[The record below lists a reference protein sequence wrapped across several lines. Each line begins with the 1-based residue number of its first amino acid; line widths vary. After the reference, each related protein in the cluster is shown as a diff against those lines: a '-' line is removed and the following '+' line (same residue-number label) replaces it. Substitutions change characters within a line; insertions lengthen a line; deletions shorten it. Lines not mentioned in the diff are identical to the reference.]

1 MESLRISVNL
11 PTIPFTMK
19 TRCFAGPVASC
30 FDDDDDEEEE
40 EEEEEDDADGDFSWK
55 WRSKDLKFLL
65 KKQKNEKMIVFL
77 QENEQR

>member
-1 MESLRISVNL
+1 MDNQTEGRD
-11 PTIPFTMK
+11 K
-19 TRCFAGPVASC
+19 YDHGDGD
-30 FDDDDDEEEE
+30 DDDDDEEEE